1 MKFLIFSVFSQDK
14 AAEIAQASD
23 KVANTPGAKTSA
35 MYVCQGIAFAG
46 VPPNTLVTIAVVEAE
61 SNDAI
66 SARIYPLSLA
76 GATVWAVPV
85 QEMPVAGA
93 VKTEKKFR
101 GRGS

>member
-1 MKFLIFSVFSQDK
+1 MKFLIFSVFSPDK
-14 AAEIAQASD
+14 AAEVAQASD
-23 KVANTPGAKTSA
+23 KVASAPGAKTSA
-35 MYVCQGIAFAG
+35 MYVCQGIPFPG
-46 VPPNTLVTIAVVEAE
+46 VAPNTMVSIAVVEAE

-101 GRGS
+101 GRSR